1 MPRRKKAR
9 PAPRALM
16 ASDLM
21 RLTPAETRKRVG
33 MKRRLKSLKAPEP
46 EPAVKYDA
54 SVLRRWRKP
63 EKPIEIIG

>member
-1 MPRRKKAR
+1 
-9 PAPRALM
+9 M